1 MKYYFLLLISFFSI
15 TVFSQTVVRTEKIKI
30 TIGDFT
36 NKKTLQDLIPSL
48 PKDCPISEYQFA
60 IDSPQLKKTI
70 TLKNELITND
80 LKSIVKEMKAGQ
92 TFYIEKIK
100 SNCKTTFKNN
110 HIFVIF

>member
-1 MKYYFLLLISFFSI
+1 MKYWVILLFSFFSI
-15 TVFSQTVVRTEKIKI
+15 TIFSQTVVRTEKNKI
-30 TIGDFT
+30 TISDFT
-36 NKKTLQDLIPSL
+36 SKKTLQDIIPSL
-48 PKDCPISEYQFA
+48 PKNCPISEYQFA

-70 TLKNELITND
+70 TLKSDMITAD

-100 SNCKTTFKNN
+100 SDCKTPFKNN

>member
-1 MKYYFLLLISFFSI
+1 MKRYLLILFSLFSI

-30 TIGDFT
+30 TPADFN

-60 IDSPQLKKTI
+60 IDTHQLKKTI
-70 TLKNELITND
+70 SLNSNIISAD

-100 SNCKTTFKNN
+100 STCKTPFKNN

>member
-1 MKYYFLLLISFFSI
+1 MKRYFLILFLFFSI
-15 TVFSQTVVRTEKIKI
+15 TVFSQTVVRTEKNKI
-30 TIGDFT
+30 TISEFSG
-36 NKKTLQDLIPSL
+36 KKVLQDLIPSL
-48 PKDCPISEYQFA
+48 PKECPISEYQFA

-70 TLKNELITND
+70 TIKGNDITND

-100 SNCKTTFKNN
+100 STCKTTFKNN